1 MKIKQ
6 NKTNKKSIEIKLV
19 LVPSTPNNNIVYC
32 QTEINKIV
40 SITEQTNKRKQG
52 NPTTIKTNCAN

>member
-32 QTEINKIV
+32 QTEINKVV
-40 SITEQTNKRKQG
+40 SITEQTNKRR
-52 NPTTIKTNCAN
+52 